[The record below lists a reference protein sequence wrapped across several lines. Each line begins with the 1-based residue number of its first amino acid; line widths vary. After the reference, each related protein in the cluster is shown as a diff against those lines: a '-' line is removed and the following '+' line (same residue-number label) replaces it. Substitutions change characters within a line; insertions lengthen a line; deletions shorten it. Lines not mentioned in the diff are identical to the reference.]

1 MDKVR
6 TQELNEYWGGEIH
19 TEDSELKNAIKK
31 LDEIIKKGY
40 TK

>member
-6 TQELNEYWGGEIH
+6 ELELNNYWNGDIH
-19 TEDSELKNAIKK
+19 TDDSELKNAIKK